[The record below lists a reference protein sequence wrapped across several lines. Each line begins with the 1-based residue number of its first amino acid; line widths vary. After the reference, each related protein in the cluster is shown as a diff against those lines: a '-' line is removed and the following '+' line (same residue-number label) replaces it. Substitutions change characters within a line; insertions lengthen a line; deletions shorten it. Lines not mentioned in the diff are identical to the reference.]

1 MRETTKISIN
11 QKFPSKTIKNDKK
24 LSIQIGN
31 WLEVRK
37 IIKNI
42 SNYPVDDAIIFF
54 KNVIKKFPKKNQ
66 LIYEF
71 ALFYSENNQNIEALE
86 IIEQIDFMKNDYDV
100 VFLKGLILAKLGNY
114 KKSKKFLEI
123 ATKLNPKNP
132 QSYNYLGLTLTDLY
146 ELNDAIKNFNH
157 ALELEE
163 NNEFY
168 DNKARAFYRL
178 GKFDEALKN
187 IDRSLDFDSSNMYS
201 LIRKGFILQELEEFQ
216 QAKKCFKKILK
227 LKSPYVSFIAIQ
239 CRALI
244 ELNMP
249 NECIAK
255 ADEFL
260 KFNNYKEAVFT
271 DKARSLFLL
280 EKNKIAEEYFRKSI
294 KSNTYP
300 WANYYYASFKVSKK
314 DYGGAIKQ
322 LVLASKK
329 IPWILE
335 KVNRD
340 PNFKNLINNSDFCKL
355 VKKY

>member
-11 QKFPSKTIKNDKK
+11 QKFPSEIDLNNKS
-24 LSIQIGN
+24 SISIDN
-31 WLEVRK
+31 WLQVKK

-42 SNYPVDDAIIFF
+42 SSYPVDDAIIFF
-54 KNVIKKFPKKNQ
+54 KNAIKKFPKKNQ

-71 ALFYSENNQNIEALE
+71 ALFYYENNQNIKALE
-86 IIEQIDFMKNDYDV
+86 IIKKIDFIKNDYDI
-100 VFLKGLILAKLGNY
+100 VFLKGLIFAKLGNY

-123 ATKLNPKNP
+123 ATKINPKNP
-132 QSYNYLGLTLTDLY
+132 QCYNYLGLTLTDLY
-146 ELNDAIKNFNH
+146 QLNDAIKNFNH

-201 LIRKGFILQELEEFQ
+201 IIRKGFILQELEQFKE
-216 QAKKCFKKILK
+216 AEKCFKKILK
-227 LKSPYVSFIAIQ
+227 LKSPLVSFIAIQ

-244 ELNMP
+244 ELKMP
-249 NECIAK
+249 KECIVK

-260 KFNNYKEAVFT
+260 KFSNYKEAVLT

-280 EKNKIAEEYFRKSI
+280 KKNKVAEEYFCKAI

-314 DYGGAIKQ
+314 DYVGAIKQ
-322 LVLASKK
+322 LVFASKK

-335 KVNRD
+335 KVDRD
-340 PNFKNLINNSDFCKL
+340 PNFKNLLNNSDFCKL